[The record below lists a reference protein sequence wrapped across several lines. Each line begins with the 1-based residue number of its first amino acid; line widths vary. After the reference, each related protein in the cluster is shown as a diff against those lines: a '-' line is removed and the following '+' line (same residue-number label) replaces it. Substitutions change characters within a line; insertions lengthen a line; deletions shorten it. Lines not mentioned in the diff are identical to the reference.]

1 LKKSL
6 CNILNNGIGHI
17 NAGVS
22 RKDYSVSEIKQ
33 KSCNQWSRIFSY
45 YKPHKKIIALA
56 FLGLCLFSLVDAGM
70 IYFVK
75 PLIDDGLNNTNGK
88 VLQLGAVL
96 VIAIFF
102 VRGAASFVSSYAT
115 AYASTKITYTIRQ
128 QAFTKLLHLPMSFF
142 DEHSKGSLISK
153 LTYDT
158 DQIAIAISKAA
169 IVTIRESLI
178 IFVLLTMMLYNSWQL
193 TAVFL
198 IIGPI
203 IAFIISKVSKRFKR
217 ISTKLQGTMGDVT
230 KTAEQAI
237 LGHQEILLLNTA
249 TQVSEQ
255 FARINKHNQQQTM
268 KLAAT
273 TAQSN
278 PITQLIASFAIAAV
292 LLLTSIEQVLVDLTP
307 GTFTLILI
315 AMGSLLKPLKKLTD
329 VNQQLQKGLAASS
342 SIFTLLDELDECDEG
357 KLVLK
362 GDKHDISFDN
372 LSFAYVNANKP
383 TINSFSVTI
392 PAGKTTAIVGE
403 SGSGKSTISHLLLR
417 LHQAPKNSIFIN
429 DIAIEKLNLTSLRS
443 KFSFVSQAIV
453 LIDDTLANNIKFGC
467 PNKVTLKEIELAA
480 CAANVMSFANKL
492 EFGLDTPIGENG
504 RRLSDGQ
511 RQRIAIARAILRDSE
526 IIVLDEATSALD
538 NESEKKV
545 QEAFAV
551 LSKNRTMIVIAHR
564 LSTIANADKI
574 LVMSEGKLI
583 EQGSHEELMINKGYY
598 QKLQQFN

>member
-1 LKKSL
+1 M
-6 CNILNNGIGHI
+6 N
-17 NAGVS
+17 
-22 RKDYSVSEIKQ
+22 EIKQ
-33 KSCNQWSRIFSY
+33 KSRNQWSRIFSY

-56 FLGLCLFSLVDAGM
+56 FLGLCFFSLVDAGM

-75 PLIDDGLNNTNGK
+75 PLIDDGLNNTDGK

-96 VIAIFF
+96 VIAIFL
-102 VRGAASFVSSYAT
+102 VRGIASFVSSYAT

-158 DQIAIAISKAA
+158 EQIAIAISKAA
-169 IVTIRESLI
+169 IITIRESLI
-178 IFVLLTMMLYNSWQL
+178 ILVLLTMMLYNSWQL
-193 TAVFL
+193 TAIFL

-203 IAFIISKVSKRFKR
+203 IALIISKVSKRFKK
-217 ISTKLQGTMGDVT
+217 ISTKLQGTMGEVT
-230 KTAEQAI
+230 RATEQAI

-249 TQVSEQ
+249 THVSEQ
-255 FARINKHNQQQTM
+255 FSRINKHNQQQTM

-278 PITQLIASFAIAAV
+278 PIIQLIASFAIAAV
-292 LLLTSIEQVLVDLTP
+292 LLLASIDQVLADLTP

-342 SIFTLLDELDECDEG
+342 SIFTLLDELNEGDEG
-357 KLVLK
+357 KLVLQ
-362 GDKHDISFDN
+362 GDRHEISFDN
-372 LSFAYVNANKP
+372 LSFAYINANKP
-383 TINSFSVTI
+383 AIDSFSVTI
-392 PAGKTTAIVGE
+392 PAGKITAIVGE
-403 SGSGKSTISHLLLR
+403 SGSGKSTIGHLLLR
-417 LHQAPKNSIFIN
+417 LYQAPKNSTFIN
-429 DIAIEKLNLTSLRS
+429 DIAIEKYNLTSLRA

-453 LIDDTLANNIKFGC
+453 LIDGTLADNIEFGC
-467 PNKVTLKEIELAA
+467 INKVTREEVELAA
-480 CAANVMSFANKL
+480 RAANVMSFANKL
-492 EFGLDTPIGENG
+492 ALGLDTHIGENG
-504 RRLSDGQ
+504 RRLSGGQ

-545 QEAFAV
+545 QEAFAA

-583 EQGSHEELMINKGYY
+583 EQGSHEELIMNNGYY
-598 QKLQQFN
+598 QKLQQVS